1 MATKN
6 KIIENGRPSYVESAA
21 DKAARL
27 RSYGWKYRKQRSDA
41 GKKRK

>member
-6 KIIENGRPSYVESAA
+6 KIIKTSVPRSSRIIAESLRRANI
-21 DKAARL
+21 KARI
-27 RSYGWKYRKQRSDA
+27 QRSDA

>member
-6 KIIENGRPSYVESAA
+6 KIIKTSVRSSSKVIAESLRRANV
-21 DKAARL
+21 KARV
-27 RSYGWKYRKQRSDA
+27 QRSDA

>member
-6 KIIENGRPSYVESAA
+6 IIIKTSVPRSSKVIAESLRRANIN
-21 DKAARL
+21 ARVQ
-27 RSYGWKYRKQRSDA
+27 RKDA